1 MKALSRKFPYTRSR
15 RLRSNQTI
23 RNLVAENQIQVS
35 KLIQPL
41 FVSDTNKKNVE
52 ITTMPGQKIFSKSG
66 LFKEIETLQKIGIGS
81 VALFPNLTSIKKNNF
96 GDEALNPENFLC
108 SILEQIKE
116 RFPDLVLIADVALDP
131 YTSSGHDGV
140 VINGSVD
147 NDLTLNSLAEM
158 SLNLAKSGADIL
170 APSDMMDGRIGVIR
184 ESLEQEGHCDTILL
198 SYAAKY
204 ASNFYGPF
212 RDAVGSKQKKGISKS
227 TYQMDIR
234 NSKESLKEIEL
245 DINEGADIV
254 MVKPAMVNQDIIK
267 LVSDNYDVPVFAYQ
281 VSGEYTMLM
290 NSIDKKIFDH
300 NVIEESLMALF
311 RSGSASVLTYFAK
324 WFAQQYDKSN

>member
-23 RNLVAENQIQVS
+23 RNLVAENQVHVS

-41 FVSDTNKKNVE
+41 FVSDTNKKNIE
-52 ITTMPGQKIFSKSG
+52 ITTMPGQKLFSKLG
-66 LFKEIETLQKIGIGS
+66 LFKEIETLQKIGIGT

-108 SILEQIKE
+108 TILEQVKE

-158 SLNLAKSGADIL
+158 SLNLANSGADIL

-184 ESLEQEGHCDTILL
+184 ESLEQEGHSETILL

-324 WFAQQYDKSN
+324 WFAQKYDKSN

>member
-1 MKALSRKFPYTRSR
+1 MKALSRKFPYSRSR

-23 RNLVAENQIQVS
+23 RNLVGENQIQVS

-41 FVSDTNKKNVE
+41 FVSDTNKKNIE
-52 ITTMPGQKIFSKSG
+52 ITTMPGQKLFSKLG
-66 LFKEIETLQKIGIGS
+66 LFKEIETLQKIGIGT

-108 SILEQIKE
+108 TILEQVKE

-234 NSKESLKEIEL
+234 NSKESLKEVEL

-324 WFAQQYDKSN
+324 WFAQKYDKRN

>member
-23 RNLVAENQIQVS
+23 RNLVAENQVQVS

-52 ITTMPGQKIFSKSG
+52 ITNMPGQKLFSKLG
-66 LFKEIETLQKIGIGS
+66 LFKEIETLQKIGIGT

-108 SILEQIKE
+108 TILEQVKE

-131 YTSSGHDGV
+131 YTSSGHDGI

-245 DINEGADIV
+245 DLNEGADIV

-324 WFAQQYDKSN
+324 WFAQKYDKSN

>member
-23 RNLVAENQIQVS
+23 RNLVAENQVQVN

-41 FVSDTNKKNVE
+41 FVSDTNKKNIE
-52 ITTMPGQKIFSKSG
+52 ITTMPGQKLFSKLG
-66 LFKEIETLQKIGIGS
+66 LFKEIETLQKIGIGT

-108 SILEQIKE
+108 TILEQVKE

-170 APSDMMDGRIGVIR
+170 APSDMMDGRIGAIR
-184 ESLEQEGHCDTILL
+184 ESLEQEGHSDTILL

-234 NSKESLKEIEL
+234 NSKESLKEVEL

-324 WFAQQYDKSN
+324 WFAQKYDKRN

>member
-1 MKALSRKFPYTRSR
+1 MVPS
-15 RLRSNQTI
+15 Q
-23 RNLVAENQIQVS
+23 
-35 KLIQPL
+35 
-41 FVSDTNKKNVE
+41 
-52 ITTMPGQKIFSKSG
+52 FS
-66 LFKEIETLQKIGIGS
+66 LTLH
-81 VALFPNLTSIKKNNF
+81 LLKKNNF

-108 SILEQIKE
+108 TILEQIKE
-116 RFPDLVLIADVALDP
+116 KFPDLVLIADVALDP

-158 SLNLAKSGADIL
+158 SLNLANSGADIL

-184 ESLEQEGHCDTILL
+184 ECLEQEGHSNTILL

-212 RDAVGSKQKKGISKS
+212 RDAVGSKQNKGISKS
-227 TYQMDIR
+227 TYQMDVR

-254 MVKPAMVNQDIIK
+254 MVKPAMANQDIIK

-300 NVIEESLMALF
+300 NVIEESLMTLF

-324 WFAQQYDKSN
+324 WFAQKYDKSN

>member
-23 RNLVAENQIQVS
+23 RNLVAENQVQVS

-41 FVSDTNKKNVE
+41 FVSDTNKKNIE
-52 ITTMPGQKIFSKSG
+52 ITTMPGQKLFSKLG
-66 LFKEIETLQKIGIGS
+66 LFKEIETLQKIGIGT

-96 GDEALNPENFLC
+96 GDEALNPENFFC
-108 SILEQIKE
+108 TILEQVKE

-324 WFAQQYDKSN
+324 WFAQKYDKSN